1 MKEAITSTLNQQGH
15 NSNKMK
21 LLLLKGFGYDPSEV
35 ERHAI
40 ANVFKTWSEVEV
52 YLQAIIDDTRSV
64 FTSYLYGDKMQFT
77 ETLHRRNGNL
87 VGYVC
92 KLCFDMTNPEHREL
106 YTGIIFDNWS
116 TAKNYQ
122 WSENANIRTHEL
134 TVASLWVKEVE
145 I

>member
-1 MKEAITSTLNQQGH
+1 MKEAITSTLNQQEY

-21 LLLLKGFGYDPSEV
+21 LLLLEGFGYDPSEM
-35 ERHAI
+35 ERHAV
-40 ANVFKTWSEVEV
+40 AKVFKTRREVEV
-52 YLQAIIDDTRSV
+52 YLQATIDDTRFV
-64 FTSYLYGDKMQFT
+64 LTSYLDGDKIQFT
-77 ETLHRRNGNL
+77 ESLHRRNGNL
-87 VGYVC
+87 IGYVC

-106 YTGIIFDNWS
+106 YTGIIFDNCS

-145 I
+145 L

>member
-1 MKEAITSTLNQQGH
+1 MKEAITSTLNQQEH

-21 LLLLKGFGYDPSEV
+21 LLLLKGFGYDPCEM
-35 ERHAI
+35 ERHAV
-40 ANVFKTWSEVEV
+40 AKVFKTRGEVEV
-52 YLQAIIDDTRSV
+52 YLQAVIDDTRSV
-64 FTSYLYGDKMQFT
+64 FTAYLDGDKIQFT

-92 KLCFDMTNPEHREL
+92 KLCLDMTNPEHREV

-134 TVASLWVKEVE
+134 TVTSLWVKEVE

>member
-1 MKEAITSTLNQQGH
+1 MKEAITSTLNQQEY
-15 NSNKMK
+15 NNKMK
-21 LLLLKGFGYDPSEV
+21 LLLLKGFNYDPCEV

-64 FTSYLYGDKMQFT
+64 FTSYLDGDKIIQFT
-77 ETLHRRNGNL
+77 ETLLRLNGNL

-92 KLCFDMTNPEHREL
+92 KLCLDMTNLEHREL

-122 WSENANIRTHEL
+122 WNENTNIRTHEL

>member
-1 MKEAITSTLNQQGH
+1 MKEAITSTLNQQEY

-21 LLLLKGFGYDPSEV
+21 LLLLKGFGYDPSEF

-40 ANVFKTWSEVEV
+40 AKVFKTWSEVEV
-52 YLQAIIDDTRSV
+52 YLQATIDDARSV
-64 FTSYLYGDKMQFT
+64 FTSYLDGDKIQFT

-92 KLCFDMTNPEHREL
+92 KLCFDMTIPEHREV

-116 TAKNYQ
+116 IANNYQ
-122 WSENANIRTHEL
+122 WDENTNIRTHEL